1 MHSACVEPIHASSN
15 FSTSPSCRESSE
27 VSSGQNKESC
37 LLASLVLSNKL
48 IVTVTG
54 QSAQIQEN
62 QLQCSVFCWANQLLH
77 GSLKSKLQWQDLQL
91 KLIKYRSLATTICEV
106 ICVKELLKEL
116 GLKHLGSAPIFY
128 DNQAAL
134 TIAANPI
141 NHEKT
146 KHIGL
151 IATELYQR
159 KSE

>member
-1 MHSACVEPIHASSN
+1 MLTCKSGAEQQAYCDGDWAKCPN
-15 FSTSPSCRESSE
+15 TRKST
-27 VSSGQNKESC
+27 
-37 LLASLVLSNKL
+37 
-48 IVTVTG
+48 T
-54 QSAQIQEN
+54 
-62 QLQCSVFCWANQLLH
+62 VFCILL
-77 GSLKSKLQWQDLQL
+77 GKSTIAWKSKKQ
-91 KLIKYRSLATTICEV
+91 IVVARSTAEAKYMSLATTICEV

-116 GLKHLGSAPIFY
+116 GIKHLGSAPIFY